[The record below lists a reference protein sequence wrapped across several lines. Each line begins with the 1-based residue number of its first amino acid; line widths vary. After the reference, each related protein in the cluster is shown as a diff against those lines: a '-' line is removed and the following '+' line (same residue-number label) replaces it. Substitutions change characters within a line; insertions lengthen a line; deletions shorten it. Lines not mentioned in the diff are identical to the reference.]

1 MRRTQS
7 TERVS
12 RRLTGY
18 EKLTVMDEDGNPST
32 DTVTVTAVSVD
43 ILVCFSTAYNLTA
56 ILRHIELPEEMKKW
70 SLSTIQLNLIK
81 VGARVVRHARAII
94 FQLAEVAVTDQMIN
108 SILKAIDR
116 LRSPPK
122 CV

>member
-43 ILVCFSTAYNLTA
+43 ILVSPS
-56 ILRHIELPEEMKKW
+56 ELPVQEGG
-70 SLSTIQLNLIK
+70 SSTYQVKHSESPRQEVSVIAFSDNENVVLENAQLTFNASNWDAWLE
-81 VGARVVRHARAII
+81 VRISMWNVM
-94 FQLAEVAVTDQMIN
+94 QQ
-108 SILKAIDR
+108 
-116 LRSPPK
+116 
-122 CV
+122 

>member
-1 MRRTQS
+1 MHA
-7 TERVS
+7 
-12 RRLTGY
+12 L
-18 EKLTVMDEDGNPST
+18 
-32 DTVTVTAVSVD
+32 
-43 ILVCFSTAYNLTA
+43 AYNLTA

-70 SLSTIQLNLIK
+70 SLATIQLKLIK

-122 CV
+122 CA